1 MVAAAL
7 AANGAK
13 GSAEGVGALARIRD
27 HLAAQGVNALVNMI
41 VEMAERDPAFFQR
54 LDLATTAQTAD
65 DKTIEARL
73 RKALD
78 QATRTGDFID
88 YGEASGWA
96 AGVEGALDA
105 IDSLS
110 IGEHARVAIAL
121 AARAVDRINQAIE
134 HIDDSDGHCG
144 ELLRRARAI
153 HLAACRTAKPD
164 PVELARDL
172 FAREM
177 ADEYGA
183 FDGVAIEY
191 ADVLA
196 EAGLA
201 EYRRL
206 ATAGWEKLPA
216 RSGAARMRGNSQ
228 DNYRQ
233 LRDILDF
240 FAEREGDIDAR
251 IALRAKDLSSP
262 WDYLQ
267 LGEFSLANGREEEA
281 LRRAEE
287 GLWVFEDGRPDE
299 RLVLFVVRLLL
310 KAGRKEDARD
320 RLRKSFEQAP
330 SFELYTA
337 IRKLGG
343 AAAREGAIKLLRAR
357 IGGEPD
363 PQRRHLVDLLI
374 RVLVLEKLFDAAWTA
389 AREHGAS
396 LNTREYLARA
406 SEASHPGHAL
416 EAYAERV
423 DQLASL
429 GGNQSYKEAAAFIRR
444 MKALRSPAE
453 HAAFIAALKS
463 RFARRRNFV
472 KLLG

>member
-1 MVAAAL
+1 MKTKSGPRFSAKALREIAGEKVFARGQEYYRDGLVRILNLEPGRVLAQVSGTEDYRTIVTGGGADIGGECSCRAYEDWGFCKHMVAAAL

-88 YGEASGWA
+88 YREASGWA

-110 IGEHARVAIAL
+110 SGEHARVAIAL

-183 FDGVAIEY
+183 FDGGAIEY

-196 EAGLA
+196 EAGLV
-201 EYRRL
+201 
-206 ATAGWEKLPA
+206 
-216 RSGAARMRGNSQ
+216 MRN
-228 DNYRQ
+228 
-233 LRDILDF
+233 L
-240 FAEREGDIDAR
+240 
-251 IALRAKDLSSP
+251 
-262 WDYLQ
+262 
-267 LGEFSLANGREEEA
+267 
-281 LRRAEE
+281 
-287 GLWVFEDGRPDE
+287 VRP
-299 RLVLFVVRLLL
+299 
-310 KAGRKEDARD
+310 
-320 RLRKSFEQAP
+320 
-330 SFELYTA
+330 
-337 IRKLGG
+337 
-343 AAAREGAIKLLRAR
+343 
-357 IGGEPD
+357 
-363 PQRRHLVDLLI
+363 
-374 RVLVLEKLFDAAWTA
+374 RVLVDKPT
-389 AREHGAS
+389 
-396 LNTREYLARA
+396 
-406 SEASHPGHAL
+406 
-416 EAYAERV
+416 
-423 DQLASL
+423 
-429 GGNQSYKEAAAFIRR
+429 
-444 MKALRSPAE
+444 
-453 HAAFIAALKS
+453 
-463 RFARRRNFV
+463 
-472 KLLG
+472 